1 MALDNIAITKAI
13 IKSQH
18 CQRNW
23 DLTKDIPEEDM
34 KVLITAATQ
43 CPSKQNIAH
52 YKAHFIT
59 NRTLI
64 ESIHA
69 MTNGFT
75 YSILPERKTT
85 TNTQTL
91 ANLLVVLESIPTKD
105 KLNDPGRNE
114 QTVELIMNKATVE
127 TNSLMLK
134 DAHMAVGVAAGYINV
149 TATLMGY
156 STGCCAC
163 FDEVGVKNLLKLENN
178 PVLLMGV
185 GYKDETKNRRIHHLQ
200 KDFVFPAL
208 PKQDIEVTVW
218 N

>member
-1 MALDNIAITKAI
+1 MAIDNTTITKAI

-23 DLTKDIPEEDM
+23 DLSKDIPEEDM
-34 KVLITAATQ
+34 NVLITAATQ

-59 NRTLI
+59 NRELI
-64 ESIHA
+64 ETIHS
-69 MTNGFT
+69 MTDGFT
-75 YSILPERKTT
+75 YSILPEKKTT

-91 ANLLVVLESIPTKD
+91 ANLLVVLESIPD
-105 KLNDPGRNE
+105 KEKLKDPGRNE
-114 QTVELIMNKATVE
+114 QTVDLALNKPSAE

-134 DAHMAVGVAAGYINV
+134 DAHMAVGVAAGYLNV

-163 FDEVGVKNLLKLENN
+163 FDENGVKKLLGLENN
-178 PVLLMGV
+178 PVLLMGI
-185 GYKDETKNRRIHHLQ
+185 GHKDAARNRRVHHLQ
-200 KDFVFPAL
+200 NDFVFPTL
-208 PKQDIEVTVW
+208 PKQDIEVHFW
-218 N
+218 H